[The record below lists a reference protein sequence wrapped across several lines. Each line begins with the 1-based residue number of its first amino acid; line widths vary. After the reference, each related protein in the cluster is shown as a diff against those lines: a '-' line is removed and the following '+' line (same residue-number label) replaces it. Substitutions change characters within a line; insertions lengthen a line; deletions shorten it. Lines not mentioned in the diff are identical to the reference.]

1 MSVILDYRRSR
12 SEVRIMKEDDYVECP
27 EVSGK
32 TIQTLR
38 IYKSASDGTEVQI
51 DLTDGTSFSC
61 SLSHQ
66 PNTRAS
72 LYKSGVGTP
81 VILREYEV

>member
-1 MSVILDYRRSR
+1 
-12 SEVRIMKEDDYVECP
+12 MKDEDYVECP

-38 IYKSASDGTEVQI
+38 IYKSTSDGTEMQI
-51 DLTDGTSFSC
+51 ELTDGTSFSC
-61 SLSHQ
+61 SLSYL
-66 PNTRAS
+66 PNIKAS
-72 LYKSGVGTP
+72 LYKGGVGTP